1 MKNKDIEKLL
11 NNVDMQPSASLKGKV
26 LEKVDREPERVVFV
40 KSSKKTRSIRKIA
53 VALSICFVLILGGVT
68 AGYIGLYNE
77 DYTRVY
83 VDINPSVELTLNRF
97 NVVNDVKYLNA
108 DAVEVFDESDVLGK
122 KSDEALSQI
131 MTKLDQKNFFAKN
144 SQLYVSVF
152 SDKYDTQKS
161 VDNFYQTCQNYI
173 EEKKLNV
180 TVNKEKLSKEDVDKA
195 IENKLSPIKNKII
208 DELILAGEDFGEQI
222 FKDDFKDFSLEE
234 IKEKIKEFSDKKNEG
249 EKPKDKDL
257 DKKDR

>member
-11 NNVDMQPSASLKGKV
+11 NNVDIQPSPSLKEKV
-26 LEKVDREPERVVFV
+26 LDKVDREPERVVFV

-53 VALSICFVLILGGVT
+53 VALSICFVLIFGGV
-68 AGYIGLYNE
+68 AGYVGLYNE
-77 DYTRVY
+77 EYTRVY

-97 NVVNDVKYLNA
+97 NVVNNVKYLNA
-108 DAVEVFDESDVLGK
+108 DAAQVFDESDVLGK
-122 KSDEALSQI
+122 KTDEALSQI
-131 MTKLDQKNFFAKN
+131 MKKLDEKNYFEKN
-144 SQLYVSVF
+144 SELYVSVF
-152 SDKYDTQKS
+152 SEKYDAQKS
-161 VDNFYQTCQNYI
+161 VDKCYQACQNYI
-173 EEKKLNV
+173 QEKKLNV

-195 IENKLSPIKNKII
+195 VENKLSPIKNKII
-208 DELILAGEDFGEQI
+208 DELISAGEDFGEEI